1 MPVLAECHPQVQHTE
16 DILQHGYHYR
26 IHPALHKLD
35 HPEKSYTCPHD
46 RPLKYSPLFS
56 YRKQVPLHRLELHM
70 HNEHDLPC
78 KQDSFHLLFLP
89 CKQFHRCMMFHP
101 EKSYTRPHDRP
112 LKYSLPFSYRK
123 QVPLHCLGL
132 HRHKGNSP
140 PHRQGNLHLLLLLYK
155 ESHRN
160 MLRMTQFL
168 ILRLMPALR
177 QATDLRAYI
186 NLKKSLIFVVSFS
199 LLLFSLIFQS
209 CVTRLG

>member
-1 MPVLAECHPQVQHTE
+1 MPVLAECHPQGQHTE

-35 HPEKSYTCPHD
+35 HPEKSYTC
-46 RPLKYSPLFS
+46 
-56 YRKQVPLHRLELHM
+56 
-70 HNEHDLPC
+70 
-78 KQDSFHLLFLP
+78 
-89 CKQFHRCMMFHP
+89 
-101 EKSYTRPHDRP
+101 PHDRP

-140 PHRQGNLHLLLLLYK
+140 PHRQGNLHLLLLLHK

-168 ILRLMPALR
+168 ILHLMPALR